1 MAYKSAFF
9 IIFSPEDNRFCSILN
24 LFTIMSTVKVASS
37 KQKVAVLNKEGYV
50 SRVKTYSTLT
60 GDEFI
65 ELAALNSGINESQ
78 LSAAMAAIKQQFQ
91 NFLVRGYAVTIP
103 GVGIFRLGVNAKMV
117 DKEEDVSAKQI
128 YRRKIIFCA
137 NTKLKSILD
146 QISFSTS
153 GEETDAIDNDEAGDD
168 SHNTNPINTGGDDNG
183 GGF

>member
-1 MAYKSAFF
+1 
-9 IIFSPEDNRFCSILN
+9 
-24 LFTIMSTVKVASS
+24 MSTVKVASS

-60 GDEFI
+60 GDAFI

-128 YRRKIIFCA
+128 YRRKIIFRA
-137 NTKLKSILD
+137 NTNVRFYK
-146 QISFSTS
+146 
-153 GEETDAIDNDEAGDD
+153 
-168 SHNTNPINTGGDDNG
+168 
-183 GGF
+183 